1 MHLIYIGIGWFY
13 TVVAA
18 QEDRGIEMWTI
29 WCRGAVLSNL
39 VPGDKAQHSDQ
50 VCVCGVTIGGYMM
63 CDYAAQKTLINAMT
77 MT

>member
-1 MHLIYIGIGWFY
+1 M
-13 TVVAA
+13 
-18 QEDRGIEMWTI
+18 
-29 WCRGAVLSNL
+29 SNL

-77 MT
+77 YNGIINDYPDTQTSYVTLPNDTFKLNSFMCSGLN